1 MSLLEKS
8 LISVWRRRG
17 YISSKRLAFLNIDN
31 NHNIHGPP
39 SFSVKQDHA
48 PVKNNPQIIK
58 ILFQA
63 SEIPEHE

>member
-39 SFSVKQDHA
+39 SISGNQDH
-48 PVKNNPQIIK
+48 VKNNPQIK
-58 ILFQA
+58 KNLFQT